1 MKNPKNVAC
10 LQMCLFLFDITTI
23 FALLLLFAFAIVFV
37 KIITLTIGWFKL
49 SSFFFASISHS
60 LCCCI
65 EGGWC
70 CDADICSAMQ
80 KSAGRDWNT
89 HTHTHSQT
97 HIYTYIHTHTF
108 SIKHLCNMKQ
118 EKQAF
123 QQHVWEHKQTHT
135 RNLYFTSHI
144 QCCSPNNCKS
154 NNHSSDS

>member
-1 MKNPKNVAC
+1 MIKNMKNPKNVAC
-10 LQMCLFLFDITTI
+10 LQTCLFLFDITTI
-23 FALLLLFAFAIVFV
+23 FALLPLFAFAIVFV

-89 HTHTHSQT
+89 HTHTLSNTHL
-97 HIYTYIHTHTF
+97 HIYTYSYILHKALMQHETRKT
-108 SIKHLCNMKQ
+108 SIPAARLR
-118 EKQAF
+118 
-123 QQHVWEHKQTHT
+123 T
-135 RNLYFTSHI
+135 
-144 QCCSPNNCKS
+144 
-154 NNHSSDS
+154 